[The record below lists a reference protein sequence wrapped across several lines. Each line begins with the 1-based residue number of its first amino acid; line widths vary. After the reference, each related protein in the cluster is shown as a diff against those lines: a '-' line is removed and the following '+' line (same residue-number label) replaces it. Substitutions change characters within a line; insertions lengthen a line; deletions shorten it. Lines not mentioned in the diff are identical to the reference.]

1 MSMTITLDLPP
12 DVEASIRERAT
23 ARGLEFADYVRAL
36 LQRDAAGDDPDADL
50 SEEERAAV
58 REGVQRGLADFAAG
72 RYRPFS
78 EFAAEMR
85 ARYALSD

>member
-1 MSMTITLDLPP
+1 MTITLELPP
-12 DVEASIRERAT
+12 DVGESLREQAA
-23 ARGLEFADYVRAL
+23 ARGLTLDDYVRAL
-36 LQRDAAGDDPDADL
+36 VERDAEQNPDADL

-58 REGVQRGLADFAAG
+58 AEGVQRGLADFSAG